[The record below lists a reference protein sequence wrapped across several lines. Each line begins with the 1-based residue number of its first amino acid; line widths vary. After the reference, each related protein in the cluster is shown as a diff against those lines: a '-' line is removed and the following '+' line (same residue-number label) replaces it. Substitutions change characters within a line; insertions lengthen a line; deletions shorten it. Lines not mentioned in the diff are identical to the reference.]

1 MPAFLP
7 SSRITFSFP
16 SSRLFV
22 SLRAEKPGLPFSLSL
37 SLSAKS
43 SFLSLQ
49 LQLVVSPPSVGPP
62 PVGSPFVRRQRLGG
76 GGGRFLSAFVDVLDV
91 LEFTS
96 WVTQLLAT
104 GIAS

>member
-37 SLSAKS
+37 PSPL
-43 SFLSLQ
+43 SFLCSSSWW
-49 LQLVVSPPSVGPP
+49 LVRHPSVLRP
-62 PVGSPFVRRQRLGG
+62 SVRRLCGVSGSAAAVAAFSQPSSTSSTSSSSLLG
-76 GGGRFLSAFVDVLDV
+76 
-91 LEFTS
+91 
-96 WVTQLLAT
+96 
-104 GIAS
+104 